1 MSTRL
6 DSNLPLAMIK
16 LLARLSSIASITL
29 LVLLFWGEAI
39 HPSQI
44 SRTEWVGLV
53 FFPIGITIGMV
64 VAWWKEGL
72 GSAITVGSLVAF
84 YVVYGYVFKNHIGGW
99 AFIVF
104 ASPGLLFLLHWL
116 FRSLGR
122 STKWHNRERHA

>member
-6 DSNLPLAMIK
+6 DSDLPLGVIEF
-16 LLARLSSIASITL
+16 LARLGSIASITL
-29 LVLLFWGEAI
+29 LVLVFWGEALN
-39 HPSQI
+39 PSQI

-104 ASPGLLFLLHWL
+104 ASPGFLFLLHWL
-116 FRSLGR
+116 FRNLVGSA
-122 STKWHNRERHA
+122 KWHDRERPA